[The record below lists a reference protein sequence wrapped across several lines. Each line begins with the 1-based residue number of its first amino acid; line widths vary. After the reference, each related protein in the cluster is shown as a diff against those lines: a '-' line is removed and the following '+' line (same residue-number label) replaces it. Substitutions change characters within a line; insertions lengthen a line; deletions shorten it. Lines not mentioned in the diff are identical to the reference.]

1 MIAQQLDFLG
11 SLLTQGTSFTA
22 QRKVLLNTFAD
33 PENIEL
39 GSEFRNVLLC
49 ADTFPEVINVTLLPR
64 SGEGASLCLGT
75 SASQAKKCVLRV
87 CDSVGAEI
95 CRISAG
101 VTGRLT
107 YIGGAW
113 TVEMSSLTEYDEQL
127 GGAWS
132 VPLYPTIYGGNSYA
146 ITNVGG
152 GYFGSNARASVHVAG
167 ANIGGGP
174 VGLASITKDGE
185 GTLQATLQAGTPESW
200 QYCFAVL
207 SGGNE

>member
-1 MIAQQLDFLG
+1 MIAQQLNFLS
-11 SLLTQGTSFTA
+11 SLLVQGALFTA
-22 QRKVLLNTFAD
+22 QRRVLLDTFAD
-33 PENIEL
+33 PENIEI
-39 GSEFRNVLLC
+39 GSEVRNLLLY

-64 SGEGASLCLGT
+64 SGDGASLCLGT
-75 SASQAKKCVLRV
+75 SANQTKRCVLRV
-87 CDSVGAEI
+87 VSGGVEV
-95 CRISAG
+95 CRIPAG

-113 TVEMSSLTEYDEQL
+113 TVEMSSLSEYDERE
-127 GGAWS
+127 GGPWS
-132 VPLYPTIYGGNSYA
+132 VPLYPTIYGGGPYA

-152 GYFGSNARASVHVAG
+152 GYFGSSARASVHVAG

-174 VGLASITKDGE
+174 VGIAGVVRDGE
-185 GTLQATLQAGTPESW
+185 GTLQATPQKSASPESW